1 MINITVEGIDKLK
14 DVFKKAPEKAERAI
28 KRAIQKS
35 TMLILGKAK
44 ENIDKMTRTHTGF
57 LKNKWEVKMTTFK
70 STLYPTMF
78 YAPYVH
84 EGTKAHI
91 ILPVIKKA
99 LFWKGARHPVKKVHH
114 PGTTARPFLRMAVEN
129 SINRIKRFFKE
140 ELEAIFK

>member
-28 KRAIQKS
+28 RRAIQKS
-35 TMLILGKAK
+35 TMLIWGKAK
-44 ENIDKMTRTHTGF
+44 ENIDKMTESHTGF
-57 LKNKWEVKMTTFK
+57 LKTRWEVKMTTFK
-70 STLYPTMF
+70 STLRPLVF

-99 LFWKGARHPVKKVHH
+99 LFWKGARHPVKVVHH
-114 PGTTARPFLRMAVEN
+114 PGTKARPFLLRAVED
-129 SINRIKRFFKE
+129 SVDKIKKFFKE